1 MFKILKDKIF
11 GKKEKGNSNKDD
23 IKLTKS
29 LEKNI
34 DIFKDIFADD
44 DTVIYRRFENRH
56 SKQFKCCIIFIDGM
70 VNDDFINQS
79 ILKQL
84 LNSYLEEEG
93 FTSKA
98 LEFISQKILTSGE
111 VAKVSDINQ
120 IIGSVIYGDTLLLI
134 DGFSEA
140 LIIDTKGW
148 AARTV
153 SDSDTEPLVRGPR
166 ESFTETLVTNLSL
179 IRRKI
184 KIPNLKFKFQEI
196 GTKTKTLTCVC
207 YIEGIANEKILQEL
221 QNRLDKIQID
231 GILESGYIEELIK
244 DSPYSIFSTIGN
256 TDRPDVVAS
265 KLLEGRI
272 AVIVDGTPIV
282 LTLPFLYMEYY
293 QANEDYYDNFIF
305 SSYNRMLRWV
315 GFFLSTSTP
324 AIYVALTTFHQEM
337 IPTPLVL
344 SISAA
349 RQGVPLPTVVE
360 ALLLLTVF
368 SILREAGIRL
378 PKPIG
383 QAISIVGA
391 IVLGESAVSAK
402 LVSAPIV
409 VVVALTGIS
418 GFLAPKMIAPS
429 VILRF
434 LFLIPCAF
442 LGLYGY
448 IFSVIAL
455 TTHLVSMRSFG
466 VPYMTNLGSYN
477 KQDLKDLGIRAPWW
491 HMYSRPKLIGSK
503 DVARQKSS
511 KQDEGR

>member
-1 MFKILKDKIF
+1 MLKTLKDIF
-11 GKKEKGNSNKDD
+11 FSKKEKKNANSEDQ
-23 IKLTKS
+23 KLTKS

-34 DIFKDIFADD
+34 NIFKEIFADD
-44 DTVIYRRFENRH
+44 DTVIYRSFENRH
-56 SKQFKCCIIFIDGM
+56 YNQLKCCIIFIDGM

-84 LNSYLEEEG
+84 INSSIKEEISS
-93 FTSKA
+93 SK
-98 LEFISQKILTSGE
+98 LIDFLYQKILTSNDIK
-111 VAKVSDINQ
+111 KVKGINEAV
-120 IIGSVIYGDTLLLI
+120 GSIIYGDTVLLV
-134 DGFSEA
+134 DGFSEV

-148 AARTV
+148 AIRPV
-153 SDSDTEPLVRGPR
+153 SDSETEPLVRGPR
-166 ESFTETLVTNLSL
+166 ESFTEAIITNLSL

-196 GTKTKTLTCVC
+196 GTKTKTLTCIC
-207 YIEGIANEKILQEL
+207 YIEGIVNEKILKEL

-244 DSPYSIFSTIGN
+244 DSPYSLFTTVGN

-272 AVIVDGTPIV
+272 AVIVDGTPVV

-305 SSYNRMLRWV
+305 ASFNRLLRWG

-324 AIYVALTTFHQEM
+324 AVYVALTTFHQEM
-337 IPTPLVL
+337 MPTPLAL
-344 SISAA
+344 SISAS

-360 ALLLLTVF
+360 ALVMLTVF
-368 SILREAGIRL
+368 AILREAGIRL

-409 VVVALTGIS
+409 VIIALTGIS
-418 GFLAPKMIAPS
+418 GFLTPKIIGPS
-429 VILRF
+429 VILRYLF
-434 LFLIPCAF
+434 LFPSAF

-455 TTHLVSMRSFG
+455 TIHLVSMRSFG
-466 VPYMTNLGSYN
+466 VPFMSNIGSIS
-477 KQDLKDLGIRAPWW
+477 DKDLRDMGIRAPWW
-491 HMYSRPKLIGSK
+491 HMKYRPKLIGSK
-503 DVARQKSS
+503 DPIRQNNL
-511 KQDEGR
+511 KQKEGR